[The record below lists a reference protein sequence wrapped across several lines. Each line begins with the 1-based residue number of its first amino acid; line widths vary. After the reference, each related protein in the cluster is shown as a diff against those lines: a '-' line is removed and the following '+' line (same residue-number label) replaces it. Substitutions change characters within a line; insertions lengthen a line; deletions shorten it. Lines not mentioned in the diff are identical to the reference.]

1 MPCMCGGC
9 PDCLGAQ
16 GYATRRL
23 PNGRLVVVD
32 TDEEREAF
40 ERAEEAYWDAKI
52 EERGDD

>member
-1 MPCMCGGC
+1 MSCMCGGC

-52 EERGDD
+52 EDREE